1 MSLQFLVTDKQLRV
15 QGDPLDGWTDVD
27 ATRKFNEPGSG
38 SLTLPAR
45 PEILAQLQPGNRLVM
60 IRDGVVWMAG
70 PMEIPT
76 DYAWDLSENAG
87 TGTVTVN
94 FSDDLATAA
103 GYITWPAPASA
114 WTAQQGNTWWEATAN
129 AETTIRNL
137 INLNCGPGA
146 RTDRRIPGLVLAP
159 AAGVGTSTATRTRF
173 EPLLEVCRRAALGGG
188 LGFRITQSGTQ
199 LVFSVYAPRDLTR
212 TARFSIG
219 LGNLRSLQA
228 KVSAPTATHALVA
241 GVETEDSTTRTFVE
255 RADTS
260 AAAMWWRVE
269 QYVDGSADTDADGA
283 LTADGNGVLAEQSAP
298 VEIAT
303 VTVDT
308 PQLRAGRDYDL
319 GDRVTVA
326 LPSGL
331 EVADLVRSIHLQATP
346 SSGEYVAAVVG
357 SPEATSDPQTVRVL
371 RTLTRRLGRLESR

>member
-1 MSLQFLVTDKQLRV
+1 MIQFLVTDRQLRV
-15 QGDPLDGWTDVD
+15 QGDPLDGWTSVD

-38 SLTLPAR
+38 SVTFPAR
-45 PEILAQLQPGNRLVM
+45 PEVMAQLQPGSRLVM

-87 TGTVTVN
+87 PGTVTVN
-94 FSDDLATAA
+94 WSDDLAPLA
-103 GYITWPAPASA
+103 GRITWPAPASG
-114 WTAQQGNTWWEATAN
+114 WTSQPGGTWWEATGN

-137 INLNCGPGA
+137 INLNAGPGA
-146 RTDRRIPGLVLAP
+146 WSGRAVPGLVLAP
-159 AAGVGTSTATRTRF
+159 AAGVGTSTTTRTRF

-188 LGFRITQSGTQ
+188 GLGFRVDQIGAQ

-228 KVSAPTATHALVA
+228 KISAPTATHALVA
-241 GVETEDSTTRTFVE
+241 GTEAEDSPTRTFVQ
-255 RADTS
+255 RADTD
-260 AAAMWWRVE
+260 AAATWWRVE
-269 QYVDGSADTDADGA
+269 QYVDGSAENDADGA
-283 LTADGNGVLAEQSAP
+283 LTADGNGVLAEQAAP
-298 VEIAT
+298 VELAT

-319 GDRVTVA
+319 GDQVTVA
-326 LPSGL
+326 LPTGL

-346 SSGEYVAAVVG
+346 DSGEYVSAVIG
-357 SPEATSDPQTVRVL
+357 SPEATTDPQTVRVL

>member
-1 MSLQFLVTDKQLRV
+1 MIQFLVTDRQLRV
-15 QGDPLDGWTDVD
+15 QGDPLDGWTSVD

-38 SLTLPAR
+38 SVTFPAR

-87 TGTVTVN
+87 PGTITAN

-146 RTDRRIPGLVLAP
+146 RSDRRIPGLILAP
-159 AAGVGTSTATRTRF
+159 ATGVGTATATRTRF

-188 LGFRITQSGTQ
+188 GLGFRVDQTGTQ

-241 GVETEDSTTRTFVE
+241 GTETEGVTTRTFVQ
-255 RADTS
+255 RADTTAVAS
-260 AAAMWWRVE
+260 WWRVE
-269 QYVDGSADTDADGA
+269 QYVDGSAETDADGA
-283 LTADGNGVLAEQSAP
+283 LTADGDALLAEQAAP
-298 VEIAT
+298 VELAT

-319 GDRVTVA
+319 GDKVTVA
-326 LPSGL
+326 LPTGL

-346 SSGEYVAAVVG
+346 DSGEYVAAVIG
-357 SPEATSDPQTVRVL
+357 SPEATTDPQTVRVL